1 MSASLRITLIV
12 CSVFM
17 LIYIGYKIRSEGM
30 RIRDGILWLLAAVAF
45 IIISIWP
52 EIIYRICE
60 RFGIVSPTNL
70 VYLMVIAYLLLV
82 VFYNAVRIS
91 RLEAR
96 IDHLVQEVALRDD
109 RFIGIETEDQRILK
123 DES

>member
-1 MSASLRITLIV
+1 
-12 CSVFM
+12 M
-17 LIYIGYKIRSEGM
+17 LIYVGYKIRSEGM